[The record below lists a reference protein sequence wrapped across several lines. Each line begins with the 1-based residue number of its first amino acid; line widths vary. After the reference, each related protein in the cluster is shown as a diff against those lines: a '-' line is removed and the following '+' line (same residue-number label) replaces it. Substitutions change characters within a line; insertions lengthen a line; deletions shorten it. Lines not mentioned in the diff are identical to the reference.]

1 MQYDKIQQV
10 SEDTVLA
17 SHLASQKGVKMPQMP
32 ETVIYPL
39 GLNQSQKLA
48 VEQVFPSEISI
59 IQDPPGTGKT
69 QTILNIIAN
78 VVRSEKTVVVVSNNN
93 SATRNVAKKLEKK
106 NAAFLTAFFD
116 SLTNKEKLLDA
127 QTDAYPNI
135 PLLRLRTDG
144 SGEKEIIKNALKR
157 E

>member
-1 MQYDKIQQV
+1 MLAWRLSRRTEEARYEPKSVYTENRQV
-10 SEDTVLA
+10 PVQERGIT
-17 SHLASQKGVKMPQMP
+17 
-32 ETVIYPL
+32 Y
-39 GLNQSQKLA
+39 
-48 VEQVFPSEISI
+48 
-59 IQDPPGTGKT
+59 
-69 QTILNIIAN
+69 
-78 VVRSEKTVVVVSNNN
+78 

-144 SGEKEIIKNALKR
+144 SGEKEKIKNALKR